1 MNFTPDTINK
11 LEDYQLVVVGINT
24 EGRHGKGFAKKCL
37 DKNWGLVYGETSLIQ
52 GQCIAIITKNL
63 RGLHKGLR
71 SIPLMRIKDQ
81 IVAALEYAKQHPE
94 KEILMTKIGT
104 NNAGYTESEISDL
117 FNDLQIPFNVRM
129 PKFNIENDTKKQS
142 IF

>member
-1 MNFTPDTINK
+1 MKYTPDIINS
-11 LEDYQLVVVGINT
+11 LEDYQIVVVGINT

-37 DKNWGLVYGETSLIQ
+37 DKKWGLIYGNINPLQ
-52 GQCIAIITKNL
+52 GQCYAIITKNL
-63 RGLHKGLR
+63 RAKNKGLR
-71 SIPLMRIKDQ
+71 SISLFEIKRQ
-81 IVAALEYAKQHPE
+81 IIELFNYAKQHPE

-104 NNAGYTESEISDL
+104 NNAGYTEIEIASL

-129 PKFNIENDTKKQS
+129 PKFNIEHSKSQS